1 MHYSNLNSSS
11 INKPFLNYGP
21 LNMLSLFFFFR
32 FLIYVY
38 FNEAFV
44 KKNYE
49 ITIILN
55 VNFQN
60 SFQDA
65 VYYKIPCNTKMA
77 ALYDL
82 SLGPK

>member
-21 LNMLSLFFFFR
+21 LNMLFLFFFFR
-32 FLIYVY
+32 FIYVY

-65 VYYKIPCNTKMA
+65 VYYKI
-77 ALYDL
+77 
-82 SLGPK
+82 LGCQTL